1 MTFELPQLPT
11 VEITE
16 TANVQTAGAVANAIY
31 QQVVIETEID
41 KACTAEIVR
50 FMKAYGAKI
59 GLVKGKNKAG
69 KGTPWAKAHA
79 EIGKLLKDKHH
90 RLRSDNAVSLR
101 INRALNAAGF
111 YARSRTVKVDTERNA
126 VKGVME
132 HCAKRE
138 KGKIVDIDFDACI
151 AYAGGAESPLAKA
164 ITKRFDEI
172 AAKTFK
178 REVSETA
185 EAGAHKR
192 GGERKLPSLFFLS
205 HST

>member
-1 MTFELPQLPT
+1 MTFEIPQLPT

-16 TANVQTAGAVANAIY
+16 TANVETAGAVANAIL
-31 QQVVIETEID
+31 QLVVVETEVE

-50 FMKAYGAKI
+50 FMKAYGAKV

-69 KGTPWAKAHA
+69 KGTPWAKVHS
-79 EIGKLLKDKHH
+79 EVGKLLKDKHH

-111 YARSRTVKVDTERNA
+111 FARTRTVKVDTERKVIVA
-126 VKGVME
+126 IME

-151 AYAGGAESPLAKA
+151 KYAGGAESPIAKA

-178 REVSETA
+178 LEVSETA
-185 EAGAHKR
+185 
-192 GGERKLPSLFFLS
+192 
-205 HST
+205 